1 LNGEQIIMRV
11 VQRLRKG
18 MQNSQ
23 AFRQDRPFVT
33 VSYAQSLDGSIAEI
47 PNHPLALS
55 GEQSV
60 SLTHSIRAAHHAILV
75 GIGTVLSDNPALTVR
90 HSPGESPQPVILDS
104 RLRFPLF
111 SRMLEHPARPPWIFT
126 LPDSDPVRM
135 RALENAGARVFRM
148 SHSGSVSN
156 GKVELCQ
163 VLARLKELQIRSI
176 LVEGGAQVIT
186 SFLASRF
193 IDQFIITI
201 APVLIG
207 GVRAFET
214 GWNRHS
220 LKLPRLRDIHQE
232 ILGEDVVVI
241 GTPSWT

>member
-1 LNGEQIIMRV
+1 LDSEQLTMKIM
-11 VQRLRKG
+11 QRLRAG
-18 MQNSQ
+18 VPNTQE
-23 AFRQDRPFVT
+23 RPFVT

-47 PNHPLALS
+47 PDHPLTLS
-55 GEQSV
+55 CEQSR
-60 SLTHSIRAAHHAILV
+60 SLTHSIRAAHNAILV
-75 GIGTVLSDNPALTVR
+75 GIGTVLADNPALTVR
-90 HSPGESPQPVILDS
+90 YSPGENPQPVILDS

-111 SRMLEHPARPPWIFT
+111 SRMLERPAKPPWIFT
-126 LPDSDPVRM
+126 LPDTDPTRM
-135 RALENAGARVFRM
+135 RALESAGARIFRM
-148 SHSGSVSN
+148 ANTGSN
-156 GKVELCQ
+156 GKIELCQ
-163 VLARLKELQIRSI
+163 VLARLKEMHISSI

-214 GWNRHS
+214 GWNRQA
-220 LKLPRLRDIHQE
+220 LKLPRLRDVHQE
-232 ILGEDVVVI
+232 ILGEDVIVM